1 MRLRFGGERLEPN
14 ELISSVGAAAHV
26 YGKFVCDEHLES
38 HGPWRP
44 EANRSGIHPK
54 SREQIEAHR
63 WIVSFPSVR
72 AARMRLLVVSAKIE
86 PSIFDL
92 QVYADEN

>member
-1 MRLRFGGERLEPN
+1 
-14 ELISSVGAAAHV
+14 
-26 YGKFVCDEHLES
+26 
-38 HGPWRP
+38 
-44 EANRSGIHPK
+44 
-54 SREQIEAHR
+54 
-63 WIVSFPSVR
+63 VSFPSVR

>member
-1 MRLRFGGERLEPN
+1 MRARKKRF
-14 ELISSVGAAAHV
+14 LISDGAVRHDA
-26 YGKFVCDEHLES
+26 CDTGE
-38 HGPWRP
+38 
-44 EANRSGIHPK
+44 
-54 SREQIEAHR
+54 

-92 QVYADEN
+92 EVYDGEN